1 MMEDIK
7 NLVRQS
13 ENFKMHIIHHVY
25 LNISKIYR

>member
-7 NLVRQS
+7 NLVQQS